1 MAVLPTNAGDIADKL
16 ANERAL
22 SRMQKSKPPSG
33 RSKFAPSLPIS
44 SKAPTRGADYEG
56 VSKRISQGS
65 PLSFLR
71 PYERDHREDYAR
83 RLGDSQTG
91 GAPLSGLEQQ
101 AVAGRLQAERIRE
114 QRRRQMAGDD
124 KKNRAQKQKTGK
136 SNSDYPYPISF
147 RKFVGFGFVALGQD
161 LLPLIFDLLGIG
173 WIIEYCLLP
182 LTWGA
187 YWYLIVRWTPRSLRK
202 KFWQRT
208 ILITAVGWIPVVG
221 QFIPEWT
228 ATAIGAYMVISMY
241 ERRHANL
248 AAGKKRNGSP
258 EKTALAGKAS
268 AAPVPAAA
276 GSAAGGAA
284 GALASKV

>member
-44 SKAPTRGADYEG
+44 SRIPTRGANYEG
-56 VSKRISQGS
+56 VGKRT
-65 PLSFLR
+65 
-71 PYERDHREDYAR
+71 PYAWERDHREDYVR

-91 GAPLSGLEQQ
+91 GAPLSPFEQQ

-147 RKFVGFGFVALGQD
+147 RKFVAFGFVALVQD

-173 WIIEYCLLP
+173 WIIEYALLP
-182 LTWGA
+182 LTWSA
-187 YWYLIVRWTPRSLRK
+187 YWYLIVRWSPRSLRK

-268 AAPVPAAA
+268 AAPVPAVA